1 MKNKLLI
8 ILLSGFFLLTISCR
22 KDTVLSGTKYNIEFS
37 NDTILFDTLFTTIGS
52 TTKYFKFYN
61 NNSGTLNVGTIG
73 LAGGTQSPFRINVD
87 GASGVSFNDIEIKA
101 GDSMFVFVE
110 VTIDP
115 NQNNL
120 PLIVED
126 SILFSTNGNIDK
138 VVLNAWGQ
146 DAHFHVNELVEGT
159 WTNDKPHVIY
169 GVAAVGYPTLDSNK
183 TLTIE
188 AGTKVHGHANAALYV
203 YKSSLIV
210 NGTLNSPVVFQQ
222 DRTEDYLLYSA
233 DSSAGQWRGLY
244 LYEPK
249 TSLLENAEIKNATIG
264 VQIDTNSNNESVT
277 LDKIKVNNS
286 LYANILTQGANVIA
300 TNCLF
305 GSCNNFS
312 AFISIGGNVSFE
324 HCTFSNYWSNSR
336 NTPAFVLKN
345 YYESINDD
353 LIFRPF
359 NQADFKNCIFYGSTE
374 NEFFL
379 DTLENFN
386 TTAVFTNSIIRIDT
400 TLDNQTVF
408 NNCFVNEEPYF
419 QEPYFWNFD
428 ITDSSNAI
436 NNGTTSTLFEDLLG
450 RPRLA
455 PNDLGCYEYQ

>member
-8 ILLSGFFLLTISCR
+8 IPFLGFLLLTISCR
-22 KDTVLSGTKYNIEFS
+22 KDIILSGTNYTIEFS

-61 NNSGTLNVGTIG
+61 NNSGTLKVGTIG
-73 LAGGTQSPFRINVD
+73 LAGGTQSQFRINVD
-87 GASGVSFNDIEIKA
+87 GSSGVSFNDVEIKS

-126 SILFSTNGNIDK
+126 SILFNTNGNTNK

-159 WTNDKPHVIY
+159 WSNDKPHVIY
-169 GVAAVGYPTLDSNK
+169 GIAAVGYPSIDSNK

-188 AGTKVHGHANAALYV
+188 AGTKIHGHANATLYV
-203 YKSSLIV
+203 YKSSLVVDGTV
-210 NGTLNSPVVFQQ
+210 NDPVVFQQ

-233 DSSAGQWRGLY
+233 DSSSGQWRGVY

-249 TSLLENAEIKNATIG
+249 TSLLKNAEIKNATIG
-264 VQIDTNSNNESVT
+264 IQIDTNSNNETVT
-277 LDKIKVNNS
+277 LDKLRVNNS
-286 LYANILTQGANVIA
+286 LYANILTQGANVVS

-305 GSCNNFS
+305 GSSNNFS

-336 NTPAFVLKN
+336 NTPTFVFKN
-345 YYESINDD
+345 YYESVDD
-353 LIFRPF
+353 NLIFRPF
-359 NQADFKNCIFYGSTE
+359 NQASFKNCIFYGSTE

-386 TTAVFTNSIIRIDT
+386 SSAFFTNSIIRIDT
-400 TLDNQTVF
+400 SLDNQSVF
-408 NNCFVNEEPYF
+408 SNCFVNEEPYF

-436 NNGTTSTLFEDLLG
+436 NNGSTSTLFDDLLG

>member
-8 ILLSGFFLLTISCR
+8 ILLSFAFLLVISCR
-22 KDTVLSGTKYNIEFS
+22 KETILTSANYSIEFS
-37 NDTILFDTLFTTIGS
+37 KDTILFDTLFTTIGS

-61 NNSGTLNVGTIG
+61 NNSGILNISSIG
-73 LAGGTQSPFRINVD
+73 LANGTQSPFRINVD
-87 GASGVSFNDIEIKA
+87 GASGVTFNDIKINP

-115 NQNNL
+115 NQSDL

-126 SILFSTNGNIDK
+126 SILFTTNGNSDK
-138 VVLNAWGQ
+138 VILNAWGQ
-146 DAHFHVNELVEGT
+146 DAYFHVNELVQGI
-159 WTNDKPHVIY
+159 WSNDKPHVIY
-169 GVAAVGYPTLDSNK
+169 GTAAVGYPTLDSNL

-188 AGTKVHGHANAALYV
+188 AGTKVHGHANSTLYV
-203 YKSSLIV
+203 YKSTLLV

-233 DSSAGQWRGLY
+233 DSSSGQWRGIY

-249 TSLLENAEIKNATIG
+249 TSLIENAEIKNATIG
-264 VQIDTNSNNESVT
+264 IQIDTNSNNETVT
-277 LDKIKVNNS
+277 LNNLKINNS
-286 LYANILTQGANVIA
+286 LYSNILTQGANVYA
-300 TNCLF
+300 SNCLF
-305 GSCNNFS
+305 GSSNNFS

-324 HCTFSNYWSNSR
+324 HCTFSNYWNNSR
-336 NTPAFVLKN
+336 NSPAFVLKN
-345 YYESINDD
+345 YYESENDA

-359 NQADFKNCIFYGSTE
+359 IQADFKNCIFYGASE
-374 NEFFL
+374 NEFLL

-428 ITDSSNAI
+428 LTDSSNAI
-436 NNGTTSTLFEDLLG
+436 NKGTASAVFEDILG
-450 RPRLA
+450 RIRSA